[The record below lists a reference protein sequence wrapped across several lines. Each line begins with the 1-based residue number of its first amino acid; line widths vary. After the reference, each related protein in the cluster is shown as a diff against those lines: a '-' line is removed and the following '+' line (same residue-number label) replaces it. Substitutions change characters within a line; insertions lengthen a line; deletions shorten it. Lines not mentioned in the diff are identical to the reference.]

1 MTDPRLLPA
10 RDDRPVPPTGEL
22 FSQDGRA
29 ADGEFELRDGLA
41 ILVRRKWIVLASVAV
56 SLALTFAVLYFEDP
70 IYRAHAMFRIED
82 TQSAMAGS
90 FDTEVPTFMLAG
102 RLAPDFVLSQLEILH
117 SAQVLGKV
125 VDREGLRLAP
135 LDGNLHAHILAD
147 IQILPSIVTDTVVLA
162 FKPDGVR
169 ASSGQVPEVRAP
181 YRSPLDLGGLRF
193 TVLKAYEEENEL
205 RLAVLPRQRTIETL
219 AQDLRAQ
226 PEEGTDVIS
235 VDYTSTD
242 PELAMRVVNAT
253 VEAFRER
260 NIQAARQLSQRRVA
274 FLQEQMSVYD
284 SLLVDAQGTLSDF
297 RSRERVFSSAEW
309 FAAQQTGLME
319 LDIRREELDADRRM
333 YRSMLGDLQS
343 VEPGEIGNRL
353 QSLVASPD
361 IAMNSVVTELF
372 RQVIYYEA
380 QRDSVLGGPWGAAR
394 TNPDVMRLEEQIRN
408 TTGRLEMAVRS
419 HIETLDAR
427 VTALDGLQARTSA
440 EIAELPEVEAEEA
453 RLVQQVES
461 FKRTVDLL
469 REEYQ
474 RASIEEAVEA
484 GQIDVIDMASVPM
497 YPENANR
504 GLKLALGLMLGLI
517 LGSGGAFL
525 RESLNTR
532 IRERDEMEQV
542 LSVTS
547 VGVIP
552 RIPVNGR
559 SVPVPVVAKVRGLIG
574 LGGNGDGSPTGGAT
588 ELVTIAHRGSPHA
601 EAFRSI
607 RTNLLFSDAVQSLRT
622 LVVTS
627 PTPEEGKTTTAA
639 NLAVAYAQQG
649 LRVLLLDCDLRRARL
664 HRLLD
669 FPREP
674 GLTDV
679 LLGRATVEEAC
690 HTFPV
695 EGMDFLASGAF
706 PPNPSE
712 LLGGERMRQAL
723 RDFRERYEVVVLDT
737 PPLVAGP
744 DAAILGS
751 MCDGAVLV
759 VRAGHTEREAGQQAV
774 RQLNAVGA
782 RIVGAVLND
791 PDGELPKYSSYYSYQ
806 YKYYAEEK

>member
-1 MTDPRLLPA
+1 MPSS
-10 RDDRPVPPTGEL
+10 GEL
-22 FSQDGRA
+22 FTQDGRTPDA
-29 ADGEFELRDGLA
+29 ELELRD
-41 ILVRRKWIVLASVAV
+41 ILGILFRRKWVVLACVAV
-56 SLALTFAVLYFEDP
+56 SLAVTGAVLYFEDP
-70 IYRAHAMFRIED
+70 VYRASAVFRLED

-90 FDTEVPTFMLAG
+90 LDSEVQAITG
-102 RLAPDFVLSQLEILH
+102 RTAPDFLLSQLEILR
-117 SAQVLGKV
+117 SAQVLGTV
-125 VDREGLRLAP
+125 VDREGLRLVP
-135 LDGNLHAHILAD
+135 LDNGLYTFMLAD
-147 IQILPSIVTDTVVLA
+147 IQVSPEVVTDTVLLA
-162 FKPDGVR
+162 FEADGVQ
-169 ASSGQVPEVRAP
+169 ASSRRISEVRAP
-181 YRSPLDLGGLRF
+181 YHSPLDLGGVSF
-193 TVLKAYEEENEL
+193 TVLTPPEGQDEL
-205 RLAVLPRQRTIETL
+205 WLAVRPRERAIESL
-219 AQDLRAQ
+219 AQDLHARPQ
-226 PEEGTDVIS
+226 EGTDVVM

-242 PELAMRVVNAT
+242 PALAMRVVNAA

-274 FLQEQMSVYD
+274 FLEEQMTVYD
-284 SLLVDAQGTLSDF
+284 SLLIDAQETLSDF

-319 LDIRREELDADRRM
+319 LEIRREELDADRQM
-333 YRSMLGDLQS
+333 YGSILGNLQY
-343 VEPGEIGNRL
+343 VEPGEISNRL
-353 QSLVASPD
+353 QSLVASPE
-361 IAMNSVVTELF
+361 IAMNPVVAELF
-372 RQVIYYEA
+372 RQLIFYEA
-380 QRDSVLGGPWGAAR
+380 SRDSLLSGPWGAAS
-394 TNPDVMRLEEQIRN
+394 TNPDVTRLEEQIQS
-408 TTGRLEMAVRS
+408 TTGRLETAVRS
-419 HIETLDAR
+419 HLETLDAR
-427 VTALDGLQARTSA
+427 VTALEGLQARTSA

-484 GQIDVIDMASVPM
+484 GQIDVIDLASVPM

-532 IRERDEMEQV
+532 IRERDEMEQA

-559 SVPVPVVAKVRGLIG
+559 SVPLPVVARVRGLIG
-574 LGGNGDGSPTGGAT
+574 LGGNGDRSPTGGAT

>member
-1 MTDPRLLPA
+1 MTDLRLLPA
-10 RDDRPVPPTGEL
+10 RNNRPMSHTENS
-22 FSQDGRA
+22 FNQDVGP
-29 ADGEFELRDGLA
+29 ADGEFDLRNGIA
-41 ILVRRKWIVLASVAV
+41 ILVRRKWVVVASVIV

-82 TQSAMAGS
+82 TQSAMAGT
-90 FDTEVPTFMLAG
+90 FDTEVPAFAVA
-102 RLAPDFVLSQLEILH
+102 APDFVLSQLEILH

-125 VDREGLRLAP
+125 VDSEGLRLGSV
-135 LDGNLHAHILAD
+135 DGNRHTSVISGVHVGPD
-147 IQILPSIVTDTVVLA
+147 VVTDTIVLA
-162 FKPDGVR
+162 FEANGVW
-169 ASSGQVPEVRAP
+169 ASSRRVPEARAP
-181 YRSPLDLGGLRF
+181 YRAALDLDGVRF
-193 TVLKAYEEENEL
+193 TVLAPYEGKDEL
-205 RLAVLPRQRTIETL
+205 ELVVRPRQLTIERLAEG
-219 AQDLRAQ
+219 LRAR
-226 PEEGTDVIS
+226 PEEGTDVVT

-242 PELAMRVVNAT
+242 PELAMLVVNAT

-260 NIQAARQLSQRRVA
+260 NIQAARQLSRRRVA
-274 FLQEQMSVYD
+274 FLEEQMSVYD
-284 SLLVDAQGTLSDF
+284 SLLVDAQETLSDF

-309 FAAQQTGLME
+309 FSAQQTGLME

-333 YRSMLGDLQS
+333 YSSMLGDLQN
-343 VEPGEIGNRL
+343 VDPGELGDRL

-361 IAMNSVVTELF
+361 IAVNPVVAELF

-380 QRDSVLGGPWGAAR
+380 QRDSVLGGPWGAAP
-394 TNPDVMRLEEQIRN
+394 TNPDVRRLEEQIRN
-408 TTGRLEMAVRS
+408 VTGRLEMAVRS
-419 HIETLDAR
+419 HLETLDAR

-440 EIAELPEVEAEEA
+440 EIADLPVVEAEEA

-461 FKRTVDLL
+461 IKRTVDLL

-484 GQIDVIDMASVPM
+484 GQIDIIDLASVPL
-497 YPENANR
+497 YPEDAGR

-532 IRERDEMEQV
+532 IRERGEMEETLRV
-542 LSVTS
+542 AS

-552 RIPVNGR
+552 RIPANGR
-559 SVPVPVVAKVRGLIG
+559 RIAVPMVARVRGLIG
-574 LGGNGDGSPTGGAT
+574 RGGSSNGSDDHGAS
-588 ELVTIAHRGSPHA
+588 ELVTITQRGSPHA

-649 LRVLLLDCDLRRARL
+649 LKVLLVDCDLRRARL
-664 HRLLD
+664 HRL
-669 FPREP
+669 FNFSREP

-679 LLGRATVEEAC
+679 LLGQVSVEEAC
-690 HTFPV
+690 HEFPV
-695 EGMDFLASGAF
+695 ERLDFLASGAF

-712 LLGGERMRQAL
+712 LLGGERMRRVL
-723 RDFRERYEVVVLDT
+723 EELRERYELVVLDT

-751 MCDGAVLV
+751 ICDGAVLV

-806 YKYYAEEK
+806 YKYYAEKT